1 MINESLDF
9 QGMIPGQLTGSCAS
23 SDQDLQFESQE
34 HHHGGRGLGMAK
46 NAGDIRNYGKMGMDG
61 RIELPLIFMR
71 LLLNFGQE
79 RVRIEGFS
87 VPSVDAWT
95 TTFCSFSCHVS
106 MFFHRPQSN

>member
-46 NAGDIRNYGKMGMDG
+46 NAGDIRNQEIMERWGWMV
-61 RIELPLIFMR
+61 ELNC
-71 LLLNFGQE
+71 LLFLC
-79 RVRIEGFS
+79 VYS
-87 VPSVDAWT
+87 
-95 TTFCSFSCHVS
+95 
-106 MFFHRPQSN
+106 